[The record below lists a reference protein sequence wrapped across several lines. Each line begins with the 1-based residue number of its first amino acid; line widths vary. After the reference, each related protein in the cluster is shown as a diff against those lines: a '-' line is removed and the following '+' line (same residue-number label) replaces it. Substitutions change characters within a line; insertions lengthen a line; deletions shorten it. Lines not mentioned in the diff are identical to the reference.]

1 MNPLTNVK
9 NIQKLNET
17 MLEMGV
23 EDGQAWHKQYKD
35 SAYVFIGGLPYGL
48 TEGDILCVFSQY
60 GEIVNI
66 NLVRDK
72 KTGKTKG
79 FCFLCYEDQRSTI
92 LAVDN
97 FNGIK
102 LGGRTIR
109 VDHCANYRRPK
120 SDEKD
125 EHGNYK
131 EIIEEGCAPK
141 SPPQVEDEEDDVEV
155 SKKRK
160 KEKKQKQSKEK
171 SENKKR
177 KKTRSSEEED
187 KREKMNFERREGS
200 HRNMEEK
207 ERDSARNEQNAVD
220 EYKLWKH
227 EGRLDNG
234 SDYRKTVKEERHVY
248 KSRGES
254 EHKYRDDEYKHK
266 QDSHDSIQSYGG
278 NGRHMANEFRER
290 TRNVH
295 CTSHNE
301 RGVSPHERRTERSNN
316 KRESREN
323 ERRSHKRQGNR
334 SPHFDRRE
342 R

>member
-1 MNPLTNVK
+1 MKQCWKWELKTA
-9 NIQKLNET
+9 KLGTSNT
-17 MLEMGV
+17 RI
-23 EDGQAWHKQYKD
+23 AR
-35 SAYVFIGGLPYGL
+35 GLPYGL

-141 SPPQVEDEEDDVEV
+141 SPPQVDDEEDDVEI

-187 KREKMNFERREGS
+187 KQEKLNFKRREGS
-200 HRNMEEK
+200 HKNMEEK
-207 ERDSARNEQNAVD
+207 ERDKNARSEQNAVD

-234 SDYRKTVKEERHVY
+234 SDYRKTVKGERHVY

-301 RGVSPHERRTERSNN
+301 RGVSPHERRTERSN

-334 SPHFDRRE
+334 SPHFDCRE

>member
-141 SPPQVEDEEDDVEV
+141 SPPQLEDEEDDVEI

-177 KKTRSSEEED
+177 RKTSEEED

-200 HRNMEEK
+200 HKNMEEK
-207 ERDSARNEQNAVD
+207 QRDNARNEQNAVD

-234 SDYRKTVKEERHVY
+234 SDYRKTVKGERHVY
-248 KSRGES
+248 KSRAES

-278 NGRHMANEFRER
+278 NGRHEFRER

-295 CTSHNE
+295 CTSRNE